1 MSLAPGD
8 PMDPNWVPGPYDH
21 YRGTFV
27 FNFQDGLTPEG
38 KARLEAARRKAAAKR
53 AAAAGGTPPPAEAP
67 PSSVPDAPPP
77 PPAAG

>member
-38 KARLEAARRKAAAKR
+38 RALLEAARQRAAAKR
-53 AAAAGGTPPPAEAP
+53 AVRGAPADSPPLAKPAH
-67 PSSVPDAPPP
+67 DAPPP
-77 PPAAG
+77 AGG